1 MKSELSA
8 FLKNLGKAVLT
19 VSLFFFF
26 SDTVFSQNLTLG
38 KIQQTVQKGVSKEK
52 ILEELG
58 SPNMVTGSS
67 ADQET
72 WIYDKVSTT
81 TQTEAK
87 AESGTVIGGAVL
99 GFIGIGGQA
108 SKANSGA
115 STTTSQKTLTL
126 VIRFKGDSVDSFA
139 TRMSSF

>member
-1 MKSELSA
+1 MEEIQVHKILPMLIIATFFLSNPMQVGA
-8 FLKNLGKAVLT
+8 
-19 VSLFFFF
+19 
-26 SDTVFSQNLTLG
+26 QNLTLG
-38 KIQQTVQKGVSKEK
+38 KIQQSVKKGVTKEK

-72 WIYDKVSTT
+72 WIYDKVNST

-87 AESGTVIGGAVL
+87 AESGSVIGGVFL
-99 GFIGIGGQA
+99 GIIGAGGQ
-108 SKANSGA
+108 SSTSTSGA
-115 STTTSQKTLTL
+115 TTTTSQKTLTL
-126 VIRFKGDSVDSFA
+126 IIRFKGDTVDSYA